1 MRQYGEKPI
10 LNFNPYRYSDYS
22 GLYDD
27 GYYDYLYRTSEKR
40 QKESKMA
47 EFALDKNVKNILTKI
62 HQASL
67 NVNPEDH
74 ELTLN
79 TIEEL
84 GGVNEAY
91 DEIVKSAGC
100 LLRILIEAEGKQFLN
115 KGLLASEEN

>member
-100 LLRILIEAEGKQFLN
+100 LLRILIEAEEKQFLN

>member
-1 MRQYGEKPI
+1 
-10 LNFNPYRYSDYS
+10 
-22 GLYDD
+22 
-27 GYYDYLYRTSEKR
+27 
-40 QKESKMA
+40 MA
-47 EFALDKNVKNILTKI
+47 EFALDKNVQNIISKI
-62 HQASL
+62 HKASL
-67 NVNPEDH
+67 NVSPEDH

-100 LLRILIEAEGKQFLN
+100 LLRVLIEAEEKQFLN

>member
-10 LNFNPYRYSDYS
+10 LNFNPYRDSDYS

-40 QKESKMA
+40 RKESKMA

-67 NVNPEDH
+67 NVNPEDY

-100 LLRILIEAEGKQFLN
+100 LLRVLIEAEEKQFLN

>member
-1 MRQYGEKPI
+1 MEKLLIP
-10 LNFNPYRYSDYS
+10 D
-22 GLYDD
+22 
-27 GYYDYLYRTSEKR
+27 
-40 QKESKMA
+40 
-47 EFALDKNVKNILTKI
+47 NVQMVLCKI
-62 HQASL
+62 YEASL
-67 NVNPEDH
+67 EVEPEDH

-100 LLRILIEAEGKQFLN
+100 LLRVLIEAEEKQFLN

>member
-10 LNFNPYRYSDYS
+10 LNFNPCRYSDYS

-100 LLRILIEAEGKQFLN
+100 LLRVLIEAEEKQFLN